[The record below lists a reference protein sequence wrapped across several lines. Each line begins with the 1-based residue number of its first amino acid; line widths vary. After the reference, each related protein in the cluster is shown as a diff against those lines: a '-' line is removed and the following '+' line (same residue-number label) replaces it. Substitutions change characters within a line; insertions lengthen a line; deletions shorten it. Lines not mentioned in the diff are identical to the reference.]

1 MSKELKPCPFCGGEL
16 MFCPS
21 HVEGQYII
29 NKPGGVCKKCGM
41 RYIGL
46 GYRVYGEVKSEDF
59 NDEKFFERWN
69 TRPAEDAMKAEV
81 EELRY
86 IVEQF
91 RSWYNENGCPKRLN
105 PDFPCSAE
113 TEYNNDPETDG
124 NFYEYD
130 CWKEEHE
137 HSCWVEYY
145 RWKYRQKN
153 NNPDTAKG
161 GEDE

>member
-41 RYIGL
+41 KFIGL

-69 TRPAEDAMKAEV
+69 TRPAEDALNAEV

-91 RSWYNENGCPKRLN
+91 KKWGAEGGCPLSHN
-105 PDFPCSAE
+105 PDFPCWWEQHRLDEDCTDYCTYEAE
-113 TEYNNDPETDG
+113 A
-124 NFYEYD
+124 
-130 CWKEEHE
+130 EHG
-137 HSCWVEYY
+137 CWVEYY
-145 RWKYRQKN
+145 RWKFRQKN
-153 NNPDTAKG
+153 NAPETEKG